1 MTDDPTKEP
10 EGDMFGPFKDQGWS
24 AIAGMTDGAAPA
36 NLSPEQVAAF
46 EEQQQREYDLN
57 KAIHAVFSSPEG
69 QTVFEF
75 FREIATEGQ
84 RFDVVNETDAAL
96 AAAKGFFREGQAA
109 MYFEF
114 KRRMN
119 AAMQGPPAV

>member
-1 MTDDPTKEP
+1 MAEN
-10 EGDMFGPFKDQGWS
+10 EGDAFGDYKAQGW
-24 AIAGMTDGAAPA
+24 GALNDMMEPGN
-36 NLSPEQVAAF
+36 NLTPEQK
-46 EEQQQREYDLN
+46 EHYEQQQQIEHDLN
-57 KAIHAVFSSPEG
+57 AAIHRCFSTPDG

-75 FREIATEGQ
+75 FREIGTEAQ
-84 RFDVVNETDAAL
+84 RFDVVNETDPAL

-119 AAMQGPPAV
+119 LAMQGPPSARE